1 MKLSEYFIRGVTAN
15 TTDCKHYNMS
25 AGPDL
30 AGTRHTSQPPGAEKR
45 RQWQLGALHT
55 VTTRTTQLGTVTG
68 TEMRPDEDLR
78 NIRQV
83 SHQQNFTV
91 SR

>member
-30 AGTRHTSQPPGAEKR
+30 AGTRHESAAGCGDSGS
-45 RQWQLGALHT
+45 LGALHT
-55 VTTRTTQLGTVTG
+55 VTTRTTQLETVTG
-68 TEMRPDEDLR
+68 KEMRPDEDLR